1 MKEVIEQI
9 KQLGIG
15 KIEEHISLSKY
26 TTYKTGG
33 TASCIVYPKDIEKLV
48 CLLKLIRNND
58 IEYKILGNGSNL
70 LFSDQEYKGILI
82 KLTELN
88 QLEIIH
94 NKIRVGSGFSLIK
107 LSRIAAKNSLT
118 GLEFASGIPGTI
130 GGAVFMNA
138 GAYKKDMGYIVRSVK
153 VLTPDYRIIELENK
167 ELNFHYRTS
176 FFKTHPDF
184 VCLEANIRLE
194 KGSRN
199 AIEDLMKS
207 RLKRRLESQ
216 PLNYPSAGSVFRN
229 PEGMYAGEIIENLG
243 LKGFKIGGA
252 MVSDQHA
259 NFIINVGNATS
270 KDIMELI
277 CYVQN
282 QVKEKYDIV
291 LKVEQEFVNWE

>member
-15 KIEEHISLSKY
+15 KIEENIVLSKY

-48 CLLKLIRNND
+48 CLLKLIRNKN

-70 LFSDQEYKGILI
+70 LFSDREYKGILI

-88 QLEIIH
+88 QLEIIY
-94 NKIRVGSGFSLIK
+94 NKIRVGAGFSLIK
-107 LSRIAAKNSLT
+107 LSRIAARNSLT
-118 GLEFASGIPGTI
+118 GLEFASGIPGTV

-277 CYVQN
+277 CYVKN
-282 QVKEKYDIV
+282 QVKEKYDIL

>member
-9 KQLGIG
+9 KQLGVG
-15 KIEEHISLSKY
+15 KIEENISLRKY

-33 TASCIVYPKDIEKLV
+33 IASCVVYPKDIEKLID
-48 CLLKLIRNND
+48 LLKVIRNNN
-58 IEYKILGNGSNL
+58 IKYKILGNGSNL

-94 NKIRVGSGFSLIK
+94 NKVRVGAGFSLIK

-184 VCLEANIRLE
+184 ICLEANIRLE
-194 KGSRN
+194 KGTKN

-229 PEGMYAGEIIENLG
+229 PEGMYAGELIEKLG
-243 LKGFKIGGA
+243 LKGFKVGGA
-252 MVSDQHA
+252 MISNKHA
-259 NFIINVGNATS
+259 NFVINAGNATS

-277 CYVQN
+277 DYVKG
-282 QVKEKYDIV
+282 QVKEKYDIE

>member
-1 MKEVIEQI
+1 MRKVIEQI
-9 KQLGIG
+9 KRLGIG
-15 KIEEHISLSKY
+15 KVEEGNPLSKY

-33 TASCIVYPKDIEKLV
+33 IASCVVYPKDIEKLV
-48 CLLKLIRNND
+48 SLLKLIRD
-58 IEYKILGNGSNL
+58 SQIPYKILGNGSNL
-70 LFSDQEYKGILI
+70 LFSDQEYRGILI

-94 NKIRVGSGFSLIK
+94 NKIRVGAGFSLIK

-176 FFKTHPDF
+176 FFKNHPNF

-194 KGSRN
+194 RGSRN

-207 RLKRRLESQ
+207 RLKRRLDSQ

-229 PEGMYAGEIIENLG
+229 PEGMYAGELIEKLG

-252 MVSDQHA
+252 MISDKHA
-259 NFIINVGNATS
+259 NFIINTGNATS

-277 CYVQN
+277 CYVKN
-282 QVKEKYDIV
+282 QVKEKYNIE